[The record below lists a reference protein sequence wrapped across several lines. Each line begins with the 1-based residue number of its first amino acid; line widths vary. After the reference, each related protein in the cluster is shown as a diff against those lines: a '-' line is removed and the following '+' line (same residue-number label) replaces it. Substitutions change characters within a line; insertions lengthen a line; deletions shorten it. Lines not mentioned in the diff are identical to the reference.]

1 MDNPTFAERTTLLK
15 EAALQLKTCAETVL
29 AEAQR
34 MEAAQSRFQ
43 RRLHKRT
50 APKAD

>member
-1 MDNPTFAERTTLLK
+1 MDKPTFAERTAAMT
-15 EAALQLKTCAETVL
+15 EAAEQLKTCADTVL

-43 RRLHKRT
+43 RRLHQRT